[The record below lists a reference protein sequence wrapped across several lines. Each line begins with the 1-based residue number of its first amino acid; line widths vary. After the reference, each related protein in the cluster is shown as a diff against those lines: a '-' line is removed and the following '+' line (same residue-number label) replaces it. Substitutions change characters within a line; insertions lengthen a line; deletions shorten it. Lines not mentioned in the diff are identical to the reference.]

1 MAKTRDGV
9 RLATGGVALVLL
21 LAACGERA
29 NTGPSSGDGGA
40 SGATTGSGSPAGA
53 VYGGGGESSRG
64 GYGYGGGGG
73 GGAGG
78 GQSTGGG
85 GSSVATVGQASFTFD
100 PAEITVQSGA
110 TITVDNTDAGTPHTF
125 TISGSDIDVTNDG
138 GASQDVKIDLPPGTY
153 EFVCRFHQSRGMTGT
168 ITVE

>member
-1 MAKTRDGV
+1 MAKTQDRV

-29 NTGPSSGDGGA
+29 NTGPSSGGGGTGGA
-40 SGATTGSGSPAGA
+40 ATGSPAGGD
-53 VYGGGGESSRG
+53 YGGGGESSRG
-64 GYGYGGGGG
+64 GYGG
-73 GGAGG
+73 GG

-85 GSSVATVGQASFTFD
+85 GRSVITVGQASFMFD

-138 GASQDVKIDLPPGTY
+138 GASQDVKIDLSPGTY
-153 EFVCRFHQSRGMTGT
+153 EFVCRFHESLGMTGT